1 MMKRR
6 IMLCAFIV
14 VNFCSINLFA
24 HENTIVHPLITERA
38 AKLSTIENYLA
49 TYPDFNGLDT
59 QLSGKSI
66 LNWLRDGSIT
76 EDDPMCRSVNHFH
89 NPLLSWNMSGMSD
102 APWFINSW
110 CDAWS
115 PYFSNV
121 TWATGFLTAPPN
133 GQKEN
138 FSTNFSYAPNNW
150 DHARRYYFWA
160 LVSDSR
166 EMRDQ
171 YFASTFQALGQVM
184 HLLQDASV
192 PAHVRNDFISHLT
205 FTGFCDP
212 LGCYYFIPSK
222 WFNSPFEYYV
232 LAHSYLIDAAGSSL
246 PTFQNPRLTD
256 FWDTDQYTGANSSKS
271 LSQGL
276 AEYTS
281 ANYFSDETI
290 PNNHP
295 SSEHAFPYPALN
307 RADYRIC
314 EDYEPYGMKMRKYV
328 SRETCPPITEAR
340 TTDHFAAVSLMN
352 REHEINDNNIGTLKL
367 VLDDNAH
374 NTYVKEL
381 LPRSIGYS
389 AALLGYFFRGRM
401 EVAEIPVFDDR
412 NEKLQALHVTVRNV
426 TPTGETMK
434 GDGQSGC
441 LMLSWRYASSDGSGE
456 VWGRYPYCVLLPKD
470 LPYGKDGN
478 GNAIDDDEHEA
489 TIVFDNL
496 DQTQGAP
503 IWKKDYPRVAFTL
516 AYVGTLGNETMLPSG
531 TPGQISISGA
541 VIGKHFTPSLSI
553 AFDEEWMTA
562 PRGDHPVW
570 YMSHDAAGGV
580 ADPRFC
586 NNLSCSDPIS
596 CPDEAG
602 RATDIVDPENG
613 GSLIMTNT
621 RYAKPS
627 CDPSSGGYSSPHC
640 NVALIG
646 YHNLS
651 GDVYNPFDGSTG
663 RYVFPVEITK
673 DSYLQ
678 ISVDEM
684 SVNPVP
690 PASGYATAY
699 QTVEFYFSHGY
710 VLQYSVG
717 DQFLYNPSPYV
728 GSFYLDPGHINA
740 DNIYELF
747 AMYDFPTPPP
757 DLKLNNIR
765 IVQQTF
771 PDLPCNLG
779 YTQTMKVDLIRIGE
793 MKPLH

>member
-1 MMKRR
+1 MAKYPTKVFSDKFV
-6 IMLCAFIV
+6 ITLQIV
-14 VNFCSINLFA
+14 LLFFVSSAMALEPSSHKAINEYIANKNL
-24 HENTIVHPLITERA
+24 T
-38 AKLSTIENYLA
+38 
-49 TYPDFNGLDT
+49 FNGFSLHNHLQI
-59 QLSGKSI
+59 QLGMQEGVETYFARDGVNQQLYK
-66 LNWLRDGSIT
+66 WLREGGAS
-76 EDDPMCRSVNHFH
+76 EDWFVRPLNHFY
-89 NPLLSWNMSGMSD
+89 NPLDNTGLNIWPLKSALDWAQMTAGTQGVTGNYSWND
-102 APWFINSW
+102 AR
-110 CDAWS
+110 
-115 PYFSNV
+115 V
-121 TWATGFLTAPPN
+121 
-133 GQKEN
+133 
-138 FSTNFSYAPNNW
+138 
-150 DHARRYYFWA
+150 YYFWA
-160 LVSDSR
+160 LAADSR
-166 EMRDQ
+166 DMREQ
-171 YFASTFQALGQVM
+171 HFADTFRALGQLM
-184 HLLQDASV
+184 HLVEDMSS
-192 PAHVRNDFISHLT
+192 PAHARYDQHLFIEWYESWAERNVTLSEDSTSLLISGEPSLHIFFQPSDSYPVNVRNLFDTNQYTDVNPDPSVTLSGNIGLSEYVNVNFFSDDTIDSQIFPSPRIDSAKKVSIDYASPYGTYKREYFYQACNEESCGKTKAYGQLN
-205 FTGFCDP
+205 TGSYLLSVVD
-212 LGCYYFIPSK
+212 YYDYWRRDILIPSG
-222 WFNSPFEYYV
+222 
-232 LAHSYLIDAAGSSL
+232 IDM
-246 PTFQNPRLTD
+246 PV
-256 FWDTDQYTGANSSKS
+256 
-271 LSQGL
+271 
-276 AEYTS
+276 
-281 ANYFSDETI
+281 I
-290 PNNHP
+290 
-295 SSEHAFPYPALN
+295 PAL
-307 RADYRIC
+307 
-314 EDYEPYGMKMRKYV
+314 
-328 SRETCPPITEAR
+328 
-340 TTDHFAAVSLMN
+340 
-352 REHEINDNNIGTLKL
+352 DNNVDSDYAQFLI
-367 VLDDNAH
+367 
-374 NTYVKEL
+374 
-381 LPRSIGYS
+381 PRAIGYS
-389 AALLGYFFRGRM
+389 SQLLGYFFRGQM

-441 LMLSWRYASSDGSGE
+441 LMLSWRYAPSDGSGE
-456 VWGRYPYCVLLPKD
+456 VWGRYPSCVLLPKD

-478 GNAIDDDEHEA
+478 GNAIDNDEHEA

-496 DQTQGAP
+496 DQIQGAP

-570 YMSHDAAGGV
+570 YMSHDASGGV
-580 ADPRFC
+580 ADPKFC

-640 NVALIG
+640 NVSLIG

-651 GDVYNPFDGSTG
+651 GDAYNPFDGSAG
-663 RYVFPVEITK
+663 RSVFPVEITK

-684 SVNPVP
+684 SVSPVP
-690 PASGYATAY
+690 PATGYATAY
-699 QTVEFYFSHGY
+699 QAVEFYFSHGY

-728 GSFYLDPGHINA
+728 GYFYLDPGHINA

-771 PDLPCNLG
+771 PDLPCNLE
-779 YTQTMKVDLIRIGE
+779 YTQTMKLDLIRIGE
-793 MKPLH
+793 MKPFH

>member
-1 MMKRR
+1 MARYR
-6 IMLCAFIV
+6 IKKFLDEFIIIFHTV
-14 VNFCSINLFA
+14 LLFFVAPVMALESPTHKAINEHVANKNL
-24 HENTIVHPLITERA
+24 T
-38 AKLSTIENYLA
+38 
-49 TYPDFNGLDT
+49 FNGFSLHNHLQI
-59 QLSGKSI
+59 QLGMPEGVETYFAIDNINKQVLQWLSDGGEYEDKPSGCMPF
-66 LNWLRDGSIT
+66 W
-76 EDDPMCRSVNHFH
+76 RSHHHFH
-89 NPLLSWNMSGMSD
+89 NPVDNSGFSGIWDTHILSGVSARDWAMYPVETQSCGYYSWNDKRLS
-102 APWFINSW
+102 
-110 CDAWS
+110 
-115 PYFSNV
+115 
-121 TWATGFLTAPPN
+121 
-133 GQKEN
+133 
-138 FSTNFSYAPNNW
+138 
-150 DHARRYYFWA
+150 YFWA
-160 LVSDSR
+160 LAADSR
-166 EMRDQ
+166 DMRER
-171 YFASTFQALGQVM
+171 YFAETFRGLGQLV
-184 HLLQDASV
+184 HLVQDMSV
-192 PAHVRNDFISHLT
+192 PEHVRNDGHYFAYDYELWAKSAKA
-205 FTGFCDP
+205 P
-212 LGCYYFIPSK
+212 LIANYDAV
-222 WFNSPFEYYV
+222 YYV
-232 LAHSYLIDAAGSSL
+232 SDSSFPLSVGNLFDTEQYNGTNPNVTLYLNIG
-246 PTFQNPRLTD
+246 
-256 FWDTDQYTGANSSKS
+256 
-271 LSQGL
+271 LS
-276 AEYTS
+276 EYTS
-281 ANYFSDETI
+281 ANFLSPDSMFNK
-290 PNNHP
+290 PNL
-295 SSEHAFPYPALN
+295 PYPAYSETELKTKTDSTTQENKLYLSKRGYGDIDGSGERIEYLARAQNFYNYLPVDHKTLALTLN
-307 RADYRIC
+307 DPLVYGEYASKLIPRA
-314 EDYEPYGMKMRKYV
+314 
-328 SRETCPPITEAR
+328 
-340 TTDHFAAVSLMN
+340 
-352 REHEINDNNIGTLKL
+352 
-367 VLDDNAH
+367 
-374 NTYVKEL
+374 
-381 LPRSIGYS
+381 IGYS
-389 AALLGYFFRGRM
+389 SQLLGYFFRGQM

-553 AFDEEWMTA
+553 MFDEEWMTA

-580 ADPRFC
+580 ADSKFC

-779 YTQTMKVDLIRIGE
+779 YTQTMKVDLIRIVE
-793 MKPLH
+793 MKPFH